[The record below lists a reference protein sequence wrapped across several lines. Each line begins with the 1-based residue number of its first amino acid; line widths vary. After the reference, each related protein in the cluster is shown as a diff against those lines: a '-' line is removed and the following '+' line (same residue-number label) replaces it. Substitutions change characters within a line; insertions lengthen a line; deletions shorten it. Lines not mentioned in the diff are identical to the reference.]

1 MLTKD
6 QAFDI
11 SEFIYKYGNE
21 SLWKVGDKLEKIL
34 LEITPNKGKE
44 ISKYIVKNGP
54 KAVHLLNDSI
64 FKLTQDLLKSTPEE
78 PLELIQA

>member
-11 SEFIYKYGNE
+11 NEFVYKYSNE
-21 SLWKVGDKLEKIL
+21 SLWRVGDKLEKIL
-34 LEITPNKGKE
+34 LEIAPNKGKE

-64 FKLTQDLLKSTPEE
+64 FKLTQDLLKVVAEETPELAE
-78 PLELIQA
+78 A